1 MKDRGRDSSPDKL
14 YRGSR
19 PRDTAGS
26 STEIPVIDGSG
37 MSSSME
43 DRELARSLLEDEKWN
58 LVVVRD
64 GRIVLSSREHGVA
77 PFFRAVRSRADGLH
91 NAALADRVVGSAIA
105 MLCLHAHIASVY
117 AVMASQG
124 ALDILKSCG
133 VPVTGTEVVPYIT
146 NREGTDVCPF
156 EKLAHD
162 ANDPEQLVSVLESM
176 FGGSDDDGT
185 TLPR

>member
-1 MKDRGRDSSPDKL
+1 MRVMS
-14 YRGSR
+14 
-19 PRDTAGS
+19 A
-26 STEIPVIDGSG
+26 DGANVKSND
-37 MSSSME
+37 E
-43 DRELARSLLEDEKWN
+43 DREMARSLLEDEKWN

-64 GRIVLSSREHGVA
+64 RRIVLSSREHGVA
-77 PFFRAVRSRADGLH
+77 PFFRAARSMADVLH

-105 MLCLHAHIASVY
+105 MLCLHARIASVY

-124 ALDILKSCG
+124 ALDILKSYG

-162 ANDPEQLVSVLESM
+162 AGDPERLVAVLESM